1 MIIERSDVLIYK
13 EEGENMCEA
22 LLRVENLSK
31 HFIIKKSVF
40 SPKTIIKA
48 VDNISFEVK
57 KHEILGLI
65 GESGSGKTTTG
76 NLILK
81 LLQNDNGR
89 LFFNNINITDM
100 EERKM
105 RGLRKEIQIIFQH
118 TQGILDPKMTIGE
131 LLSEPLRIHN
141 IVSIDEREIEVTRL
155 LEMVGLSEEDKN
167 KFPHQLS
174 GGQRQRVGIARA
186 IATRPKFIVCDEP
199 VSALDVSV
207 QGQILNLLVG
217 LKKELDL
224 TYLFISHDLKVI
236 KHICNRIA
244 VMYKGKIIEIGEKR
258 EILNNPKHEYTKRL
272 IESMI

>member
-1 MIIERSDVLIYK
+1 MS
-13 EEGENMCEA
+13 A
-22 LLRVENLSK
+22 TLLKVENLSK
-31 HFIIKKSVF
+31 HFIVKKSVF

-48 VDNISFEVK
+48 VDDVTFDVK
-57 KHEILGLI
+57 KGETLGLI
-65 GESGSGKTTTG
+65 GESGSGKSTTG

-81 LLQNDNGR
+81 LLNNDNGR
-89 LFFNNINITDM
+89 VFFDDIDITDI

-105 RGLRKEIQIIFQH
+105 RVMRKDIQIVFQH
-118 TQGILDPKMTIGE
+118 THGTLDPKMTIGE
-131 LLSEPLRIHN
+131 LVLEPLKIHN
-141 IVSIDEREIEVTRL
+141 IVSSYEQDKEVTRL
-155 LEMVGLSEEDKN
+155 LEMVGLLASDKD

-207 QGQILNLLVG
+207 QGQILNLLLS

-236 KHICNRIA
+236 KYICDRIA
-244 VMYKGKIIEIGEKR
+244 VMYRGKIVEIGKTN
-258 EILNNPKHEYTKRL
+258 EIVNLPKHEYTKKL
-272 IESMI
+272 IDAMI